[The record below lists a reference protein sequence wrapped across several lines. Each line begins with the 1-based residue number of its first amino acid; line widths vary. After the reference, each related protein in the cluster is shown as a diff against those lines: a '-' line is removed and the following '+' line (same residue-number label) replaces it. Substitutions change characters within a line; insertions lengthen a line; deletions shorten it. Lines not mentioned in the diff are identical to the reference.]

1 MEVKKTVAQRL
12 VELLRMTTDQLR
24 EQLTISRGYSL
35 PEDDTRTSVVPLPEK
50 VRQEIIEAELESGE
64 ISE

>member
-24 EQLTISRGYSL
+24 EQLVISRGYSL
-35 PEDDTRTSVVPLPEK
+35 PQGDMRTSLVPLPE
-50 VRQEIIEAELESGE
+50 RIREEIIEAELESGE
-64 ISE
+64 ISN

>member
-24 EQLTISRGYSL
+24 EQLTTSRGYSL
-35 PEDDTRTSVVPLPEK
+35 PEDDTRMSLVPLPE
-50 VRQEIIEAELESGE
+50 RIREEIIEAELESGE
-64 ISE
+64 ISN